1 MNSRVRSA
9 LIQEVSLVEFFGS
22 FGLSESAWMLALV
35 AAMCLGMSK
44 TAISGV
50 SLIGIALM
58 AEVWPARASTGI
70 ILPMLVFGDLFAVT
84 FYNRHALWSEVL
96 RVLPPALVGVII
108 GFFLFR
114 LLPAGTFAPIIGWTI
129 LFLVLL
135 QTLQT
140 VNRLGSNPGKS
151 FIVHSWQRTLFFWSL
166 GVMAGITTMLAN
178 ASGPV
183 MTIYLLAAGL
193 AKYEFMGTSS
203 WVFFLLN
210 LCKLPFSYALGLING
225 HSLTF
230 NLLLLPAIAFGA
242 LLGKWLLTII
252 PQKWFERILLLSAAL
267 AALRLI
273 WR

>member
-1 MNSRVRSA
+1 
-9 LIQEVSLVEFFGS
+9 
-22 FGLSESAWMLALV
+22 
-35 AAMCLGMSK
+35 
-44 TAISGV
+44 
-50 SLIGIALM
+50 
-58 AEVWPARASTGI
+58 
-70 ILPMLVFGDLFAVT
+70 MLVFGDLFAVT

-96 RVLPPALVGVII
+96 RVLPPALIGVLI

-129 LFLVLL
+129 LVLVLL
-135 QTLQT
+135 QALQT
-140 VNRLGSNPGKS
+140 ANRLSS
-151 FIVHSWQRTLFFWSL
+151 SQAESLTVRSWERTLFFWSL
-166 GVMAGITTMLAN
+166 GMMAGVTTMLAN

-203 WVFFLLN
+203 WVFCLLN

-230 NLLLLPAIAFGA
+230 NLLLLPAVAFGA